1 MPIYALTYHKLAQTS
16 YFHSAEELSTDDVAV
31 VALDQGQVLGRV
43 VSGPHKDLDDV
54 EEGVLGQVVRRVT
67 PEDLAKEEE
76 NRSFG
81 REAGVFWKACVA
93 RRSLEMKLVD
103 VEVFLDRTKLIFY
116 FTAQS
121 RIDFRELVKDLVHEY
136 RLRIE
141 FRQIGVRHETQMIG
155 AVGNC
160 GMVCCCRR
168 YLHQFAPVTIRMAK
182 EQDLFLNPSKVSGI
196 CGRLLCCLAYEQEN
210 YEKFHNASPRP
221 GKRYATARGHFKVV
235 RSNMFQNSVTC
246 LAEGGEEV
254 RFSLEEWNAMNP
266 VKLESGP
273 RDSTEHYKSPL
284 QCYGDEYDGEF
295 PEDDVPEHRKA
306 RPSRQKPQKQTFV
319 TGRVSYRQQGRGQE
333 SWKRSAGLV
342 PPLSAQSSR
351 PEQPAG
357 QGQSSTQARAKD
369 RISLHSLQPMSPG
382 QGQGR
387 VPRQMRRG
395 RPLPPLRRSPICRRM
410 PLILPPLI
418 FPPHT
423 LLPASRGKG
432 SSQGPGRPGLRKN
445 GRSGVALSTP
455 RSRPFARKDRP
466 GSHARGMRAKGTCA
480 SSGSQGMRGIPGARA
495 GIVASAGASTG
506 RGMWTRCAKI
516 AKTVTRVP
524 ARIALQ
530 GKREIRKGPEQSC
543 HAFFSGKIP
552 LRSCAGI

>member
-54 EEGVLGQVVRRVT
+54 EEGVLGQVVRRAT

-266 VKLESGP
+266 VKIEGGP

-342 PPLSAQSSR
+342 PPLCAQSSR

-357 QGQSSTQARAKD
+357 QGQRQHQLAQPAADESRARTGTRPEADAPGAAASASSQEPHLSQDAAHPASSHLSASHPSSRQPRQRQQPRPRQARPQEKWEKWGGALDAEEPAFRQERSPREPRERDVREQREPRDARDPRREGRD
-369 RISLHSLQPMSPG
+369 RRERRREHRPG
-382 QGQGR
+382 HVDDVR
-387 VPRQMRRG
+387 ENRENRDARPRTDRSPRQARNQE
-395 RPLPPLRRSPICRRM
+395 
-410 PLILPPLI
+410 
-418 FPPHT
+418 
-423 LLPASRGKG
+423 G
-432 SSQGPGRPGLRKN
+432 S
-445 GRSGVALSTP
+445 
-455 RSRPFARKDRP
+455 
-466 GSHARGMRAKGTCA
+466 
-480 SSGSQGMRGIPGARA
+480 
-495 GIVASAGASTG
+495 
-506 RGMWTRCAKI
+506 
-516 AKTVTRVP
+516 
-524 ARIALQ
+524 
-530 GKREIRKGPEQSC
+530 
-543 HAFFSGKIP
+543 
-552 LRSCAGI
+552 

>member
-1 MPIYALTYHKLAQTS
+1 MPIYALTYHRLAQTS
-16 YFHSAEELSTDDVAV
+16 YFQSPEELAIDDVAV

-54 EEGVLGQVVRRVT
+54 EEGVLGQVVRRAT

-81 REAGVFWKACVA
+81 REAGVFWKECVA

-246 LAEGGEEV
+246 IADGGEEV
-254 RFSLEEWNAMNP
+254 RFSLEEWNALNP
-266 VKLESGP
+266 VKIEGGP
-273 RDSTEHYKSPL
+273 RDTTEHYKSPL

-306 RPSRQKPQKQTFV
+306 RTARQKPPKQTFV

-333 SWKRSAGLV
+333 SWKKSAGLV
-342 PPLSAQSSR
+342 PPMSSQQDPARQGKGPFAQPGSGERGPGHSAAANF
-351 PEQPAG
+351 PAQ
-357 QGQSSTQARAKD
+357 QG
-369 RISLHSLQPMSPG
+369 SLAQEGSAASAFRQ
-382 QGQGR
+382 QGR
-387 VPRQMRRG
+387 TGKPARPKPRPQEKWEKWGGELDAEESVQRLERATRDPRARNTRELAEQREARDARDARRDNRERRERRREHRPAHPDDARENRENRDQRTRAERPPRQG
-395 RPLPPLRRSPICRRM
+395 RNQE
-410 PLILPPLI
+410 
-418 FPPHT
+418 
-423 LLPASRGKG
+423 AS
-432 SSQGPGRPGLRKN
+432 
-445 GRSGVALSTP
+445 
-455 RSRPFARKDRP
+455 
-466 GSHARGMRAKGTCA
+466 
-480 SSGSQGMRGIPGARA
+480 
-495 GIVASAGASTG
+495 
-506 RGMWTRCAKI
+506 
-516 AKTVTRVP
+516 
-524 ARIALQ
+524 
-530 GKREIRKGPEQSC
+530 
-543 HAFFSGKIP
+543 
-552 LRSCAGI
+552 

>member
-54 EEGVLGQVVRRVT
+54 EEGVLGQVVRRAT

-196 CGRLLCCLAYEQEN
+196 CGRLLCCLAYEYDYYME
-210 YEKFHNASPRP
+210 EKASCPPEGTRI
-221 GKRYATARGHFKVV
+221 RLDRELWKV
-235 RSNMFQNSVTC
+235 SEINILS
-246 LAEGGEEV
+246 
-254 RFSLEEWNAMNP
+254 
-266 VKLESGP
+266 
-273 RDSTEHYKSPL
+273 
-284 QCYGDEYDGEF
+284 
-295 PEDDVPEHRKA
+295 RKI
-306 RPSRQKPQKQTFV
+306 T
-319 TGRVSYRQQGRGQE
+319 
-333 SWKRSAGLV
+333 
-342 PPLSAQSSR
+342 LSASEGRTISIPFDEVYFNSDTGFWEVSEEYQ
-351 PEQPAG
+351 EDLF
-357 QGQSSTQARAKD
+357 ST
-369 RISLHSLQPMSPG
+369 
-382 QGQGR
+382 
-387 VPRQMRRG
+387 
-395 RPLPPLRRSPICRRM
+395 
-410 PLILPPLI
+410 
-418 FPPHT
+418 
-423 LLPASRGKG
+423 
-432 SSQGPGRPGLRKN
+432 
-445 GRSGVALSTP
+445 
-455 RSRPFARKDRP
+455 
-466 GSHARGMRAKGTCA
+466 
-480 SSGSQGMRGIPGARA
+480 
-495 GIVASAGASTG
+495 
-506 RGMWTRCAKI
+506 
-516 AKTVTRVP
+516 
-524 ARIALQ
+524 
-530 GKREIRKGPEQSC
+530 
-543 HAFFSGKIP
+543 
-552 LRSCAGI
+552 